1 MAVNKVVLGDQTLI
15 DLTADSVTP
24 DKLFKGITA
33 HNMKGESIVGTM
45 EGGSTPSEP
54 SDNTAVIFADYD
66 GNLIDTWTK
75 DEVAGKTSLPTPPA
89 HTGLVFEGWN
99 WTLEDIKTDTTGQV
113 ITVGPFYHT
122 ESGLTEID
130 IHLDEYN
137 GKTFGNIKVAN
148 NSAKI
153 NWGDGTVT
161 TDQNRHTYEN
171 YGDYTVTIE
180 GTKIEI
186 SYSADLGGGS
196 FQSGTSAYFIT
207 GVRCSENLNSIQV
220 LFQKNIGYVTLNK
233 TIKTVYIDSKIANV
247 PQLTVPIDS
256 NWNSDCYQTPYF
268 AMAKRCVVNTNI
280 NPRYGINYNDNKSK
294 YLYLLPDNGGTDK
307 IGNSAFSGCSSLQS
321 ITIPSSVTSIGS
333 NAFSGCSSLQSITI
347 PSSVTSIGSNAF
359 QNCSSLKSITIPES
373 VTSIGNSAFSGCS
386 SLQSINIPS
395 SVTSIGNSA
404 FSGCSSLQSIT
415 IPSSVTS
422 IGSNSFYGCYCK
434 YAVINSTSN
443 INSSTYKFNVR
454 TSYDFSECKSI
465 PVLSSSNS
473 LQDVLWVNAIYV
485 PLSLYYEWKEA
496 TNWAA
501 YASKIQP
508 KGDGISAFN
517 GVGKLTYNEATTLN
531 ANYVSDTEPTNI
543 TVTASNPDALEISQY
558 TIDNTAKTITIP
570 VTAKSVTDTVTVTLS
585 ATFKDGVQSRTLSI
599 KIKESFKTPSFTVTD
614 VEGASYNFVLND
626 AGYYESTNKKVVN
639 SAALCKLDITDLEDT
654 TNVIFDCINSGEAN
668 YDYGMISKINTTLGT
683 TNSEDSAS
691 NLFVNFK
698 GQSSTNVVTKSYP
711 INNVAACYFTL
722 KFRKDSGGDQG
733 NDSLQFKVRF
743 E

>member
-75 DEVAGKTSLPTPPA
+75 DEVASKTVLPTPPA
-89 HTGLVFEGWN
+89 HSGLVFEGWN

-130 IHLDEYN
+130 IHLDEAT
-137 GKTFGNIKVAN
+137 GKTVKFYHLLNYSGV
-148 NSAKI
+148 SSVD
-153 NWGDGTVT
+153 WGDGNTNIENT
-161 TDQNRHTYEN
+161 HTYLN
-171 YGDYTVTIE
+171 YGDYTI
-180 GTKIEI
+180 KIELSSEDALDL
-186 SYSADLGGGS
+186 SYQQTSQDWAVKEIRYANNVNNIQAQYHRNLQRVALTETINYY
-196 FQSGTSAYFIT
+196 QSWTFIEAPIVQLT
-207 GVRCSENLNSIQV
+207 L
-220 LFQKNIGYVTLNK
+220 KNNV
-233 TIKTVYIDSKIANV
+233 NV
-247 PQLTVPIDS
+247 PQLITNGKSLKYV
-256 NWNSDCYQTPYF
+256 
-268 AMAKRCVVNTNI
+268 AVAKT
-280 NPRYGINYNDNKSK
+280 SK
-294 YLYLLPDNGGTDK
+294 FTYPSMNMDMSLYLEYVYVPVANAKGWFLGEKVKKYTIPDGITSIVDNAFNGCSSLQSINIPESVTS
-307 IGNSAFSGCSSLQS
+307 IGNNAFQNCSSLQSINIPSGVTSIGNNAFYGCSSLQS

-333 NAFSGCSSLQSITI
+333 YAFQNCSSLQSITI
-347 PSSVTSIGSNAF
+347 PSSVTSIETYAF
-359 QNCSSLKSITIPES
+359 QNCSSLYK
-373 VTSIGNSAFSGCS
+373 A
-386 SLQSINIPS
+386 
-395 SVTSIGNSA
+395 
-404 FSGCSSLQSIT
+404 
-415 IPSSVTS
+415 
-422 IGSNSFYGCYCK
+422 K
-434 YAVINSTSN
+434 
-443 INSSTYKFNVR
+443 INSSAKIDSFSYNFGRSYLTVF
-454 TSYDFSECKSI
+454 YDFSECSAV
-465 PVLSSSNS
+465 PVLSASNGIQEKDYVS
-473 LQDVLWVNAIYV
+473 AIIV
-485 PLSLYYEWKEA
+485 PLSLYDEWKQA

-508 KGDGISAFN
+508 KGEGIVSFN
-517 GVGKLTYNEATTLN
+517 GVNKLAYNEAATLI

-543 TVTASNPDALEISQY
+543 TVTASNPDALEIGQY
-558 TIDNTAKTITIP
+558 TIDNTAKTIAIP
-570 VTAKSVTDTVTVTLS
+570 VTAKSVTDTVTVTFS

-626 AGYYESTNKKVVN
+626 AGYYESTNKNVGD

-654 TNVIFDCINSGEAN
+654 SKVIFDCINSGEAN

-683 TNSEDSAS
+683 TNSEDSDS
-691 NLFVNFK
+691 NLFVSFK

-711 INNVAACYFTL
+711 IDNVAACFFTL
-722 KFRKDSGGDQG
+722 KFRKDGSGDQD

>member
-75 DEVAGKTSLPTPPA
+75 DEVASKTTLPTPPA
-89 HTGLVFEGWN
+89 HSGLVFEGWN
-99 WTLEDIKTDTTGQV
+99 WTLEDIQTDTTGQV
-113 ITVGPFYHT
+113 ITVGPYCHT

-130 IHLDEYN
+130 IHLDKYN
-137 GKTFGNIKVAN
+137 GKTFGT
-148 NSAKI
+148 I
-153 NWGDGTVT
+153 NGSRVDWGDGTVT
-161 TDQNRHTYEN
+161 TGQNRHTYEN

-180 GTKIEI
+180 GTIADI
-186 SYSADLGGGS
+186 SYSEDLGNGS
-196 FQSGTSAYFIT
+196 PQSGTSAYFIT
-207 GVRCSENLNSIQV
+207 GIRCSGNLNSIYV

-233 TIKTVYIDSKIANV
+233 SIKTVNIDSKIANV

-256 NWNSDCYQTPYF
+256 KWNGNCYQTPYF
-268 AMAKRCVVNTNI
+268 AMAKRCAVNTNLS
-280 NPRYGINYNDNKSK
+280 PRYGIDYSNNKSK
-294 YLYLLPDNGGTDK
+294 YLYLLSDNGGIDK
-307 IGNSAFSGCSSLQS
+307 IGNNAFSNCSSLKSITIPSNVTSIGSSAFNGCSSLQ
-321 ITIPSSVTSIGS
+321 
-333 NAFSGCSSLQSITI
+333 
-347 PSSVTSIGSNAF
+347 
-359 QNCSSLKSITIPES
+359 SITIPES
-373 VTSIGNSAFSGCS
+373 VTSIGAYAFSGC
-386 SLQSINIPS
+386 
-395 SVTSIGNSA
+395 T
-404 FSGCSSLQSIT
+404 
-415 IPSSVTS
+415 
-422 IGSNSFYGCYCK
+422 CK
-434 YAVINSTSN
+434 YAVINSTSE
-443 INSSTYKFNVR
+443 IKSSTYRFSVR
-454 TSYDFSECKSI
+454 TSYDFSECESV

-473 LQDVLWVNAIYV
+473 LQDVLWVNSIYV
-485 PLSLYYEWKEA
+485 PLSLYYEWKQA

-508 KGDGISAFN
+508 KGEGIVAFN

-531 ANYVSDTEPTNI
+531 AQYVSDTEPTNI
-543 TVTASNPDALEISQY
+543 TITASNPDALEIGQY

-585 ATFKDGVQSRTLSI
+585 ATFKDGVKSETLSI
-599 KIKESFKTPSFTVTD
+599 KIKESFKAPSFTVTD

-626 AGYYESTNKKVVN
+626 AGYYESTNKGVAN

-654 TNVIFDCINSGEAN
+654 TRVIFDCINSGEAN

-691 NLFVNFK
+691 NLFVSFK

-711 INNVAACYFTL
+711 IDNVAACFFTL